1 MRVLGKGLVQDEGAT
16 VMGLLIAFSI
26 IGLCVSLL
34 LMSLLIPKTTLALFE
49 VVMGKAQVIENYLQK
64 KIKDWFGA
72 LDEKTSKKINDN
84 KENM

>member
-1 MRVLGKGLVQDEGAT
+1 
-16 VMGLLIAFSI
+16 MGLLIVAFSI

-34 LMSLLIPKTTLALFE
+34 LMSFLIPKTTFALFE

-72 LDEKTSKKINDN
+72 LDKKTSKKINDN